1 MQQKISSNFKL
12 GIIGGGQLGK
22 MLVQAA
28 SKWDIKT
35 YILDPDE
42 NCSAASLCTKF
53 IKGSFRTYED
63 VYQFAQQVDLVTFEI
78 EHVNIEA
85 LKRLKEEGKTIH
97 PDPNALTIIQ
107 DKGLQKQ
114 FYASHNLPTAKFQL
128 YQSKAEIIAA
138 IEEKKIT
145 LPFVQKSRKE
155 GYDGRGVI
163 VINSEKEIEKI
174 FDTPSIVEETIA
186 IEKELAVIVA
196 KNTKNEI
203 SSFSVVE
210 MGFNSEANLL
220 EDLICPAAISKQIE
234 EEAIALSKKVIKKLD
249 MVGILAV
256 ELFLTKAEKL
266 LINEV
271 APRPHNSGHHTIE
284 SAFTSQF
291 EQHLRAI
298 LGFPLGS
305 TKIIMPAIMLNLLG
319 EPNYTGDA
327 IYKGFEES
335 IAIEGVYVHIYGK
348 TSTKP
353 YRKMGHVTIIE
364 ETIEKAKVKAEIIKT
379 QLKIIA

>member
-22 MLVQAA
+22 MLVQAT

-42 NCSAASLCTKF
+42 HCSAATLCTKF
-53 IKGSFRTYED
+53 IKGSFKNFDD
-63 VYQFAQQVDLVTFEI
+63 VYQFAQQVDLITFEI

-85 LKRLKEEGKTIH
+85 LIQLQQEKKLIY
-97 PDPNALTIIQ
+97 PQPNVLQIIQ

-114 FYASHNLPTAKFQL
+114 FYQKHQLPTAKFEL
-128 YQSKAEIIAA
+128 YTSKNEIISA
-138 IEEKKIT
+138 IEQKKIT
-145 LPFVQKSRKE
+145 FPFVQKSRKE
-155 GYDGRGVI
+155 GYDGKGVV
-163 VINSEKEIEKI
+163 VIKSNNEIDKI
-174 FDTPSIVEETIA
+174 FDTPSVIEETIA

-196 KNTKNEI
+196 KNTKNEL
-203 SSFSVVE
+203 SSFAVVE
-210 MGFNSEANLL
+210 MEFSTEANLV
-220 EDLICPAAISKQIE
+220 EQLICPANITKAIE
-234 EEAIALSKKVIKKLD
+234 EQAINLSKKVIEKLD

-256 ELFLTKAEKL
+256 ELFLTTSGEI

-284 SAFTSQF
+284 SAYTSQF

-305 TKIIMPAIMLNLLG
+305 TKAILPSVMLNLLG
-319 EPNYTGDA
+319 EPNYSGNA
-327 IYKGFEES
+327 IYNGFDES
-335 IAIEGVYVHIYGK
+335 IAIEGVNVHIYGK
-348 TSTKP
+348 TTTKP
-353 YRKMGHVTIIE
+353 YRKMGHVTIID
-364 ETIEKAKVKAEIIKT
+364 ETIEKAKTKATIIKNK
-379 QLKIIA
+379 LKITA

>member
-85 LKRLKEEGKTIH
+85 LKRLKEEGKSIH

-128 YQSKAEIIAA
+128 YQSKAAIIAA
-138 IEEKKIT
+138 IEEKKIIF
-145 LPFVQKSRKE
+145 PFVQKSRKE

-210 MGFNSEANLL
+210 MGFNSEANLV
-220 EDLICPAAISKQIE
+220 EELICPAEISKQIE
-234 EEAIALSKKVIKKLD
+234 EEAIALSKKVIEKLD

-256 ELFLTKAEKL
+256 ELFLTKSGKL

-319 EPNYTGDA
+319 EPNYTGNA

-335 IAIEGVYVHIYGK
+335 IAMEGVYVHVYGK
-348 TSTKP
+348 TTTKP
-353 YRKMGHVTIIE
+353 YRKMGHVTIID
-364 ETIEKAKVKAEIIKT
+364 ETIEKAKAKATIIKT